1 MPYGCSAP
9 CALQPF
15 RQISQPD
22 RQRCANGRR
31 RCNSCCTSNAAMSR
45 SLKRDR
51 LLHGRRTT
59 PMQKPTTCLFRNFAT
74 ATFRRRNRSSCRHR
88 EQYHHSFLL
97 SFTPHLFV
105 KHIHIRR
112 DKKHGVPCLQIP
124 ICQRAAEAW
133 VRPPVSKITLGS
145 LHTHLLG
152 TRRIVLIRIFK
163 CKQNK

>member
-1 MPYGCSAP
+1 MPDGCSAP

-22 RQRCANGRR
+22 RQRCVSGRR
-31 RCNSCCTSNAAMSR
+31 RCNSFCTSNAAMSR

-51 LLHGRRTT
+51 LRHGRKTT
-59 PMQKPTTCLFRNFAT
+59 PMQKSTTCFFRNFAT
-74 ATFRRRNRSSCRHR
+74 ATFRHRNRSSCRHR

-97 SFTPHLFV
+97 SFTPHLLLSTSISGATKTWRALFT
-105 KHIHIRR
+105 
-112 DKKHGVPCLQIP
+112 DS

-133 VRPPVSKITLGS
+133 VRPPVSKIARGFPL
-145 LHTHLLG
+145 THLWE
-152 TRRIVLIRIFK
+152 TRRMVLIRIFK